1 MAWRASARIIT
12 TPLRY
17 SPSQQAQ
24 PFLRFSQSYSSTELT
39 MKKDWSSEQYLKFN
53 AERTRPARD
62 LLSQVQLHSP
72 RRVVDLGC
80 GPGNSTEVLV
90 ERFPEAEVLGV
101 DSSPDM
107 IAKAKSTLPQLEF
120 LLQDLVTY
128 KPTEAVDLFFCN
140 AVLQW
145 LPPVQ
150 RISITTTLIQSQP
163 PGGVFAFQV
172 PDNLAEPSHT
182 SMRAVAERE
191 PFAGLLREHQPVRSQ
206 IETPQQLYDQLGP
219 YCSSINVWQTRYQHV
234 LDSHEEIA
242 EWVKGTGLRPFV
254 DPLPERERRAFLD
267 QYLGELKAVYPLS
280 SDGKVLFP
288 FPRLFVVAVRK

>member
-1 MAWRASARIIT
+1 MAA
-12 TPLRY
+12 
-17 SPSQQAQ
+17 
-24 PFLRFSQSYSSTELT
+24 
-39 MKKDWSSEQYLKFN
+39 KKDWSSEQYLKFH

-72 RRVVDLGC
+72 RHVVDLGC
-80 GPGNSTEVLV
+80 GPGNSTEVLA
-90 ERFPEAEVLGV
+90 ERFPQAKVLGV

-107 IAKAKSTLPQLEF
+107 ITKAKATLPHLEF
-120 LLQDLVTY
+120 AQQDLATY
-128 KPTEAVDLFFCN
+128 KPAEAVDMFFCN

-145 LPPVQ
+145 LPPPQ
-150 RISITTTLIQSQP
+150 RLSIATSLLQSQP

-182 SMRAVAERE
+182 SMRAVAARE
-191 PFAGLLREHQPVRSQ
+191 PFARLLREHQPVRGQ

-219 YCSSINVWQTRYQHV
+219 YCSSIDVWQTRYQHV
-234 LDSHEEIA
+234 LDGHEEMV

-254 DPLPERERRAFLD
+254 DPLPEQERRAFLE
-267 QYLGELKAVYPLS
+267 QYLAELKAAYPVSL
-280 SDGKVLFP
+280 DGKVLFP